1 MGIRILKGGMMTT
14 VQDLG
19 RTGYQ
24 SQGFSVSGVMDV
36 RSFKIAN
43 LIMDN
48 PEIYAVI
55 EFSLLGTTLV
65 FTY

>member
-1 MGIRILKGGMMTT
+1 MGIRVLKGGMMTT

-36 RSFKIAN
+36 RLRLQISCWITRKMKQFLN
-43 LIMDN
+43 L
-48 PEIYAVI
+48 P
-55 EFSLLGTTLV
+55 
-65 FTY
+65 